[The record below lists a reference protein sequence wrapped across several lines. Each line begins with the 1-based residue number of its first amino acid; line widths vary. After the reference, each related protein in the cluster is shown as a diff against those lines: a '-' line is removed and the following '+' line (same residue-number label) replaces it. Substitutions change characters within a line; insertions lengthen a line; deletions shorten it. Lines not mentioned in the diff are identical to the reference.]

1 MLSCAPMNASTLFA
15 NLPNLITLGRLVL
28 APILIVLII
37 QPDWMVA
44 FLLFLLAGASDGV
57 DGFLA
62 KRFDLR
68 SELGAYLD
76 PLADKALLMS
86 VYVALAIEGALPA
99 TIAIL
104 VVSRDV
110 MILGAVI
117 VSWVLDKPVAIQ
129 PLLVSKANTVG
140 QIVLAASVL
149 GGKAF
154 GLSFGLW
161 FQLMLFTV
169 AALTLASAGAYFVQ
183 WLRHMAD

>member
-1 MLSCAPMNASTLFA
+1 MSKNTIFA
-15 NLPNLITLGRLVL
+15 NLPNIITLGRLVL
-28 APILIVLII
+28 VPVVIVFII
-37 QPDWMVA
+37 QPNWTAA
-44 FLLFLLAGASDGV
+44 FLLFLLAGISDGV

-62 KRFDLR
+62 RHFDLR

-86 VYVALAIEGALPA
+86 IYVTLAVDGILPA

-104 VVSRDV
+104 AVSRDV
-110 MILGAVI
+110 MIMGAVM
-117 VSWVLDKPVAIQ
+117 VSWVLDKPVTIN

-154 GLSFGLW
+154 GVNFGMW
-161 FQLMLFTV
+161 FQVMIYTV
-169 AALTLASAGAYFVQ
+169 AALTIASAGAYFVQ
-183 WLRHMAD
+183 WLRHMTD